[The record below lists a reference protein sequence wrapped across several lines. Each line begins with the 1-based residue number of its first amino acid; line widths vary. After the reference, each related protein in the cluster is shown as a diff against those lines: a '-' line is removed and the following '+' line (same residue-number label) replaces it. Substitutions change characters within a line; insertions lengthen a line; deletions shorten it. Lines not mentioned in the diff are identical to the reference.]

1 MEKER
6 KIQEVEEFLEYL
18 KVIKK
23 HSENTISSY
32 KKDILEFYNLNN
44 NSINISKDIVNN
56 YLNNEYN
63 KNSSKSTISRKL
75 SSLRTFYNYL
85 LKKGE
90 IDINYFANIKNPKK
104 EKSLPKYVKG
114 NDIDKMFE
122 VPDTNTKFG
131 QRNLLIMRLL
141 YATGLRISELINI
154 KIKDINIKERTIK
167 VLGKGSKE
175 RIVVFGN
182 NGKECLEEYLNHG
195 YKELN
200 TKNSE
205 YLFLNKDGSKLTDR
219 YVRKMLDDV
228 IIKAS
233 IKMHVSPHM
242 LRHTFATEMLNN
254 GADLVSVKDLLGH
267 SSLETTSIYT
277 HVSDDMLKKVYNSAH
292 PRA

>member
-1 MEKER
+1 MPR
-6 KIQEVEEFLEYL
+6 KGHIAKRDVLVDPIYNSKL
-18 KVIKK
+18 VTRLINKIMLDGKK
-23 HSENTISSY
+23 GVAQN
-32 KKDILEFYNLNN
+32 ILYNAF
-44 NSINISKDIVNN
+44 DIV
-56 YLNNEYN
+56 E
-63 KNSSKSTISRKL
+63 
-75 SSLRTFYNYL
+75 
-85 LKKGE
+85 KKTGSQPME
-90 IDINYFANIKNPKK
+90 VF
-104 EKSLPKYVKG
+104 EKALDNVMP
-114 NDIDKMFE
+114 
-122 VPDTNTKFG
+122 
-131 QRNLLIMRLL
+131 
-141 YATGLRISELINI
+141 ELINI

-267 SSLETTSIYT
+267 SSLNTTSIYT
-277 HVSDDMLKKVYNSAH
+277 HVSDEMLKKLYDNAH